1 MTITR
6 SFRNAMLRGMLAPL
20 PFLAMFGLSACGS
33 VLTAGTADIAGVAG
47 AGIASSVTKSASA
60 ATAIGLG
67 VASGASAGLQYA
79 ERRVHRAEQDNI
91 AATAGG
97 IEPGVVAA
105 WSVSHDIPIE
115 ADEHGQLAVTR
126 VVGTANFN
134 CKEIVFSVEEKQA
147 RAFYTATVCKDGNR
161 WKWASAE
168 PATERWGSLQ

>member
-1 MTITR
+1 MTRTR
-6 SFRNAMLRGMLAPL
+6 SFRSRVLLRMLGSLPMLAML
-20 PFLAMFGLSACGS
+20 GLSGCGS

-79 ERRVHRAEQDNI
+79 ERRVHRAEQDSI
-91 AATAGG
+91 ATVAGG
-97 IEPGVVAA
+97 AEPGAVAA

-115 ADEHGQLAVTR
+115 ADEHGHLAVTR
-126 VVGTANFN
+126 VVGNGNFN

-147 RAFYTATVCKDGNR
+147 RAFYTATVCKDGDL